1 MSWEVVVGLEIHAQ
15 LVTRTKAFCRC
26 PNQYGAA
33 PNTLVCPTC
42 LGMPGALPVLNE
54 EVVSQA
60 TKLALALGATVH
72 PHSKFDRKNYFY
84 PDLPKGYQIS
94 QYDEPFSTGG
104 FVEFELGGETKR
116 IRVTRAH
123 IEEDAGKSQHLAD
136 GTTVVD
142 MNRCGVPLVEIVS
155 EPELRSPAEAGA
167 YVRTVRDWLRAI
179 NVCDGNMEQGSL
191 RCDANISVRRAGEL
205 DFNERR
211 EVKNLNSISNLEQ
224 VIVAESEWQIKR
236 YEAGETVKRMTL
248 LWDEGA
254 EIAREMRRKEGS
266 DDYRYFPEPD
276 LPELT
281 LDAQYIEGV
290 RASMWLTPREL
301 KAELMAVHGWN
312 REQVQYLFSSAGH
325 VPYVRELVQ
334 DFGADPKSVASF
346 YATVASGIMN
356 ERGWSPA
363 EFSQQVPAASFA
375 KVISYQLDRTISFTG
390 ASAVIKE
397 IADTGAEPDAIISA
411 RGLRQISDRG
421 VLRQIVEQVLEQN
434 PDAVLKHKPGEDKLV
449 KFLVGR
455 VIQATNK
462 SANPA
467 VATELVRELLD
478 SRKAN

>member
-1 MSWEVVVGLEIHAQ
+1 VSWEIIIGLEIHAQ

-26 PNQYGAA
+26 PNQYGVA

-42 LGMPGALPVLNE
+42 LGMPGALPVLND
-54 EVVSQA
+54 EVVAQA

-72 PHSKFDRKNYFY
+72 SHSKFDRKNYFY

-104 FVEFELGGETKR
+104 FVEIEVGGETKR
-116 IRVTRAH
+116 INVTRAH

-155 EPELRSPAEAGA
+155 EPELRTAAEAGA

-179 NVCDGNMEQGSL
+179 DVCDGNMEQGSL
-191 RCDANISVRRAGEL
+191 RCDANISVRAPGQTTL
-205 DFNERR
+205 NERR
-211 EVKNLNSISNLEQ
+211 EVKNLNSTSNLEK
-224 VIVAESEWQIKR
+224 VIAAEADWQIKQ
-236 YEAGETVKRMTL
+236 YESGGVVKRMTL

-254 EIAREMRRKEGS
+254 EVAREMRRKEGS

-276 LPELT
+276 LPELHVPAEFV
-281 LDAQYIEGV
+281 DRV
-290 RASMWLTPREL
+290 RAGMWMTPRDL
-301 KAELMAVHGWN
+301 KAELIGVHGWN

-325 VPYVRELVQ
+325 VPYVRTLVQ
-334 DFGADPKSVASF
+334 DYGADPKSVANF

-356 ERGWSPA
+356 ERGWTPG
-363 EFSQQVPAASFA
+363 EFSARIPAVNFA
-375 KVISYQLDRTISFTG
+375 KTIRLQNEQVISFTG

-397 IADTGAEPDAIISA
+397 MAESGADPDAIIDA
-411 RGLRQISDRG
+411 RGLKQISDRG
-421 VLRQIVEQVLEQN
+421 ALRRIIESVLDQN
-434 PDAVLKHKPGEDKLV
+434 PDAVAKHKPGEDKMV

-467 VATELVRELLD
+467 LATEIVRELLD
-478 SRKAN
+478 GRKAN